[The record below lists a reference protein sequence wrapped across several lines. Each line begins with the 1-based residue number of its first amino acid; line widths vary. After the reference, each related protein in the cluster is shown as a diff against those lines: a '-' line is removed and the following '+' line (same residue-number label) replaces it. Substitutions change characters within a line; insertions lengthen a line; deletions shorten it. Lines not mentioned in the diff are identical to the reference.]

1 MASYHSLTTEQ
12 LQQLHAQLTNE
23 YTEFQKRGLKLD
35 MSRGKPAADQLE
47 LSVGILDVINSHSD
61 PKTSDGFD
69 IRNYGVLDG
78 VKEAKELFA
87 ELYGVGTDEIIVGG
101 ASSLNMMYDAITRA
115 MLHGVAGVEIPWVKQ
130 GKLKWLCPVPGYD
143 RHFAV
148 CQNLGIEMINI
159 PMTPTGPDMDLVEK
173 LVSEDP
179 AIKGIWCIPKYSNPQ
194 GITYSDETVR
204 RFANLNPA
212 APDFRIFWDNAYVI
226 HDLYPE
232 DKDQLL
238 DLFAEL
244 KKTGK
249 EDMVYMFS
257 STSKISFPGSGVA
270 VMMGS
275 RKNLDFARKDIT
287 IQTIGPDKI
296 NQLRHVRFFKNTEN
310 IMKHMER
317 QAEFLRPKFRATLDK
332 LEAELSGLEIATW
345 LNPKGGYFI
354 TLDTLEGCAK
364 NVVAKCAE
372 GGVKLTNAGAT
383 HPYGKDPLDTAI
395 RIAPTYPCIEELEQ
409 ALELFCI
416 CVKLVSIEKILET
429 R

>member
-115 MLHGVAGVEIPWVKQ
+115 MLHGVAGVEIPWVRQ

-148 CQNLGIEMINI
+148 CQNLGIEMINV

-232 DKDQLL
+232 DKDQQK
-238 DLFAEL
+238 DLRR
-244 KKTGK
+244 
-249 EDMVYMFS
+249 Y
-257 STSKISFPGSGVA
+257 IP
-270 VMMGS
+270 
-275 RKNLDFARKDIT
+275 
-287 IQTIGPDKI
+287 
-296 NQLRHVRFFKNTEN
+296 
-310 IMKHMER
+310 
-317 QAEFLRPKFRATLDK
+317 
-332 LEAELSGLEIATW
+332 
-345 LNPKGGYFI
+345 
-354 TLDTLEGCAK
+354 
-364 NVVAKCAE
+364 
-372 GGVKLTNAGAT
+372 
-383 HPYGKDPLDTAI
+383 
-395 RIAPTYPCIEELEQ
+395 
-409 ALELFCI
+409 
-416 CVKLVSIEKILET
+416 
-429 R
+429 